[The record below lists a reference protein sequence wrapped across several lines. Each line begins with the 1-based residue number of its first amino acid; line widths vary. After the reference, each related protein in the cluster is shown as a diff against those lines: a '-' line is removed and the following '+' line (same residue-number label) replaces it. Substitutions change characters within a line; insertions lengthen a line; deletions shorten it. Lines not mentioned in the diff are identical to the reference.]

1 MSHREGE
8 GLNCRTESLCG
19 NTLRLELSN
28 LTMYIYTVDVKVDFS
43 ILGETLLDSIFR
55 IEICL
60 REIKASDRIQA
71 EKTHPRSVSYGGP
84 SK

>member
-8 GLNCRTESLCG
+8 GLNCKTESLCG

-28 LTMYIYTVDVKVDFS
+28 LTMYIDTVNVKVDFS
-43 ILGETLLDSIFR
+43 ILGKLCSIPYFG
-55 IEICL
+55 L
-60 REIKASDRIQA
+60 RFVCAKSKLATIRAG
-71 EKTHPRSVSYGGP
+71 KTSPRSVSHSDP